1 VGGGLL
7 ALPSGHARSTSD
19 IVNHMAN
26 NDVLDRSFAACS
38 HPIRRGI
45 LERLAD
51 GEMTVGEAT
60 GDFGVS
66 KPAISKHL
74 KLLEEAGAIT
84 RVIDGRTHRLRL
96 REQPLDDAYAW
107 MTSQRELWERKL
119 DTIEEYLREQRESK
133 QLQKTREQQ
142 HKNPPPKESR

>member
-1 VGGGLL
+1 METL
-7 ALPSGHARSTSD
+7 AQNELASFSQRA

-26 NDVLDRSFAACS
+26 NALLDRTFVACS

-45 LERLAD
+45 LERLAG

-60 GDFGVS
+60 SDFGVS

-74 KLLEEAGAIT
+74 KLLEEAGTIT

-96 REQPLDDAYAW
+96 REQPLNEAYAW
-107 MTSQRELWERKL
+107 MTNQRELWERKL
-119 DTIEEYLREQRESK
+119 DTVDRYLREQKERR
-133 QLQKTREQQ
+133 QPRQGAPQQ
-142 HKNPPPKESR
+142 ENKPAKESR

>member
-1 VGGGLL
+1 
-7 ALPSGHARSTSD
+7 
-19 IVNHMAN
+19 MAN
-26 NDVLDRSFAACS
+26 NMLLDRSFVACS

-45 LERLAD
+45 LERLAA

-60 GDFGVS
+60 SDFGVS

-96 REQPLDDAYAW
+96 GEKPLDEAYAW
-107 MTSQRELWERKL
+107 MTNQRELWERKL
-119 DTIEEYLREQRESK
+119 DTVEQYLREQRENQHPHESHVPF
-133 QLQKTREQQ
+133 KTR
-142 HKNPPPKESR
+142 PTKEAK

>member
-1 VGGGLL
+1 M
-7 ALPSGHARSTSD
+7 ALQINAWPVLPDTFEGVTA

-26 NDVLDRSFAACS
+26 NALLDRAFIACS

-45 LERLAD
+45 LERLAG

-96 REQPLDDAYAW
+96 TEQPLDEAYAW
-107 MTSQRELWERKL
+107 MTNQRELWERKL
-119 DTIEEYLREQRESK
+119 DTVDQYLREQRE
-133 QLQKTREQQ
+133 RQQ
-142 HKNPPPKESR
+142 GAPRQENKPAKESK